1 MFSRRQTDG
10 KNKETLV
17 EDNTENFIQ
26 KRINND
32 LMMSIPADVIYM
44 AVTSLKTSRRA
55 DDGR

>member
-32 LMMSIPADVIYM
+32 LMMSIPADVKYM

>member
-17 EDNTENFIQ
+17 EDNTENIIQ